1 MPAVDEIEPVTYVAT
16 IYVATI
22 EAPASSAE
30 VIAAGLEAAESPR
43 ALAVSLFE
51 CGQDRVEVSAHYA
64 SEPSRHL
71 LTQLVEAAALD
82 ARLGALRIEPLAPKN
97 WVAEAEGLRGP
108 VRAGRFLV
116 HGRHDRGKMPAGRFT
131 LEIDAGL
138 AFGTAH
144 HATTRGCLIALD
156 RLAKRE
162 HPRRV
167 LDIGTGTGI
176 LAIAAASALN
186 ANVVASDM
194 DPIAVAVAAENARTN
209 SVQSRVIVIEAE
221 GLAHPALRCA
231 NADLLF
237 ANILLRPLL
246 DLAPAFSRALSPGG
260 ICVLSG
266 LLEPQARQVES
277 RFRALG
283 FSLDSRILLDG
294 WTTLLLRRGSRRKAR
309 AH

>member
-1 MPAVDEIEPVTYVAT
+1 L
-16 IYVATI
+16 I
-22 EAPASSAE
+22 EAASRD
-30 VIAAGLEAAESPR
+30 G
-43 ALAVSLFE
+43 
-51 CGQDRVEVSAHYA
+51 
-64 SEPSRHL
+64 
-71 LTQLVEAAALD
+71 
-82 ARLGALRIEPLAPKN
+82 RLGALRIEPLPQKN
-97 WVAEAEGLRGP
+97 WVAEAESLRGP

-116 HGRHDRGKMPAGRFT
+116 HGRHDRDKVTAGRFT

-156 RLAKRE
+156 RLLKWE

-176 LAIAAASALN
+176 LAIAAARALN

-194 DPIAVAVAAENARTN
+194 DAIAVAVAADNARMN
-209 SVQSRVIVIEAE
+209 GVQSRVIVIEAE
-221 GLAHPALRCA
+221 GLAHPALRRA
-231 NADLLF
+231 KADLLF

-266 LLEPQARQVES
+266 LLEPQARQVEA
-277 RFRALG
+277 RFRDFG
-283 FSLDSRILLDG
+283 FSLESRILLDG
-294 WTTLLLRRGSRRKAR
+294 WATLLLRRRSTRQAR
-309 AH
+309 AD